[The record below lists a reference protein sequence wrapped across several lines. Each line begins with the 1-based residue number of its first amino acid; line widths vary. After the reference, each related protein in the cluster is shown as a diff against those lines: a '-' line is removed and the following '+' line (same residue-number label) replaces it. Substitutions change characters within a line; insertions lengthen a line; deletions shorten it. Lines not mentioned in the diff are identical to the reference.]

1 MSVWDSVTTGLKSV
15 GQKAGKLWDDVSQMV
30 APEDGSSKD
39 GSAPQQSAARDVS
52 GSLCLP

>member
-1 MSVWDSVTTGLKSV
+1 MWDSVTTGLKSV

-52 GSLCLP
+52 GSLGLT